1 MIWFRERE
9 THLQKSL
16 LGNLDNLMITL
27 KVYTTGVT

>member
-9 THLQKSL
+9 TLLQESL
-16 LGNLDNLMITL
+16 LGNLDNLVISH